1 MLKATVIAVF
11 AAVAAAQYGPRPYG
25 YGPPRPV
32 PYAVAGPVP
41 YAVAGPVPYAV
52 APAPVVVEEPIARY
66 CRDLNIN
73 SRNLPA

>member
-41 YAVAGPVPYAV
+41 YAVA
-52 APAPVVVEEPIARY
+52 PAPVVVEEPIARY